1 MLAQAG
7 NGARD
12 KPPRRLLPLCAMSEP
27 DDTPQ
32 PADGPLP
39 TSLGGLNPGEL
50 LARGLHTAKMSS
62 AGAHG
67 WEPPSVA
74 EAAALFPSYEVLA
87 MLGRG
92 GMGAVFKARQI
103 ALDRFVAIKLLPLE
117 ISVDPAFVDRFRR
130 EARAMAKLNHPHIIS
145 VFDFGQTAEGHLFFV
160 MEFVEGANLAEIIHQ
175 VGLAPDQALALAGQV
190 CTALA
195 YAHGKGV
202 VHRDIKPANVMVDAE
217 SQVKVADFGLARL
230 TDPTAETYGTTVTGT
245 VMGTPDSRAPEQTR
259 GMNVD
264 HRADIYSLG
273 VMLYEMLCRETPR
286 GAFDLPSARTGCDPR
301 LDAIVLK
308 AMQQAPER
316 RYQSTVEMKADVERA
331 RAPIETPPPVVE
343 HVASAPPRAVEK
355 VAALAP
361 KKNRPPLW
369 IAFAVVLVSVLSV
382 SGFFAKHR
390 PKSTAKITAD
400 AAVPAAGADGKWVDG
415 LAEWFAKRAGGA
427 DIMTKVPEGARVNEF
442 KAAYFGGQERDV
454 AVRITARVI
463 SQELVIFIRSKTVEG
478 GFNRYWVS
486 IAPDGNSRILK
497 GLPSSE
503 SVLAQCPAPPGYS
516 ARDRHTIQFRA
527 VGDLLT
533 LTVDGRPIGTARDG
547 DITNGGLYFVAG
559 VGSIIEKLEY
569 LDLGGTAPPTP
580 KNTEGET
587 PAAATKA
594 EPFVNSLGMKFVP
607 VPGTQVLF
615 SVWET
620 RVQDYAVFARAT
632 KANAAWTMQEKDGMP
647 ISRGPRDPACAVNWD
662 EANAFCRWLTEKE
675 RAEGKLAPS
684 ITYRLPTDEEWSR
697 AAGME
702 KEDGATPTERNGKN
716 HANFPWGTGF
726 PPKDKTGNFADAS
739 WHEKFP
745 NEDWIASYSDG
756 YVTTSPVGSFAANGF
771 GIYDL
776 AGNIG
781 EWCEDLLEPGNSRRV
796 YRGGAWKSAHADSF
810 WVSTRSHDA
819 PEGRGSHLGFRVV
832 LTISEV
838 APAKSAS
845 ATPATAAKEAPFVN
859 TLGMKF
865 VPVPGTQAL
874 FSVWDT
880 RVQDYEWFGRGRNV
894 DDAWTKQEKDGVPV
908 SRGADYP
915 VVGVSWDDARAFC
928 VWLTEKE
935 RVEGKLPQGI
945 KYRLP
950 TDEEWSRAVGLAK
963 EEGAT
968 PKERDGKNTL
978 DFPWGTVFPPAT
990 ARMGNYADAAWHE
1003 KFPKEAWM
1011 EGYVDGYA
1019 TTSPVGSFAPNAYG
1033 LYDMGGNVWQWCEDR
1048 FEPGGADRA
1057 RRGASWSFSHR
1068 DYLLSSC
1075 RHHYDPYSHI
1085 SDIGFRCVLAP
1096 VAAPP
1101 PGEK

>member
-175 VGLAPDQALALAGQV
+175 VGLAPDQALALAAQV

-202 VHRDIKPANVMVDAE
+202 VHRDIKPANVMVDTE

-245 VMGTPDSRAPEQTR
+245 VMGTPDYMAPEQTR

-343 HVASAPPRAVEK
+343 HAASAPPRAVEK
-355 VAALAP
+355 AATLVP

-369 IAFAVVLVSVLSV
+369 IAFAIVLLSVLGAG
-382 SGFFAKHR
+382 GFFAKHR

-400 AAVPAAGADGKWVDG
+400 AAVPAAGAGGRWVDG
-415 LAEWFAKRAGGA
+415 LAEWFAKPAGGA
-427 DIMTKVPEGARVNEF
+427 NIMTKVPEGARVNE
-442 KAAYFGGQERDV
+442 AIPAYFGGQHRDI

-463 SQELVIFIRSKTVEG
+463 SQDLAIFIRSKQTVEG
-478 GFNRYWVS
+478 GGHNRYWVS
-486 IAPDGNSRILK
+486 IAPDGNSRIIK
-497 GLPSSE
+497 GLVTSSE
-503 SVLAQCPAPPGYS
+503 SVLLALYPAPTGYS
-516 ARDRHTIQFRA
+516 ARDRHTIEFRA

-533 LTVDGRPIGTARDG
+533 LTIDGRPIGTARDG
-547 DITNGGLYFVAG
+547 DVTNGGLYFVAG

-569 LDLGGTAPPTP
+569 LDLGGTALPTLKSTDGANP
-580 KNTEGET
+580 TT
-587 PAAATKA
+587 ATK
-594 EPFVNSLGMKFVP
+594 
-607 VPGTQVLF
+607 
-615 SVWET
+615 
-620 RVQDYAVFARAT
+620 D
-632 KANAAWTMQEKDGMP
+632 
-647 ISRGPRDPACAVNWD
+647 
-662 EANAFCRWLTEKE
+662 
-675 RAEGKLAPS
+675 
-684 ITYRLPTDEEWSR
+684 
-697 AAGME
+697 
-702 KEDGATPTERNGKN
+702 
-716 HANFPWGTGF
+716 
-726 PPKDKTGNFADAS
+726 
-739 WHEKFP
+739 
-745 NEDWIASYSDG
+745 
-756 YVTTSPVGSFAANGF
+756 
-771 GIYDL
+771 
-776 AGNIG
+776 
-781 EWCEDLLEPGNSRRV
+781 
-796 YRGGAWKSAHADSF
+796 
-810 WVSTRSHDA
+810 
-819 PEGRGSHLGFRVV
+819 
-832 LTISEV
+832 
-838 APAKSAS
+838 
-845 ATPATAAKEAPFVN
+845 APFVN